1 MERIP
6 QRIVTDWSVPW
17 LGHIATTAPMT
28 ERAEANSAMPKQRR
42 VRSGIM
48 SAMAFS
54 R

>member
-1 MERIP
+1 
-6 QRIVTDWSVPW
+6 
-17 LGHIATTAPMT
+17 MT
-28 ERAEANSAMPKQRR
+28 ERAEANSAMPKQRL